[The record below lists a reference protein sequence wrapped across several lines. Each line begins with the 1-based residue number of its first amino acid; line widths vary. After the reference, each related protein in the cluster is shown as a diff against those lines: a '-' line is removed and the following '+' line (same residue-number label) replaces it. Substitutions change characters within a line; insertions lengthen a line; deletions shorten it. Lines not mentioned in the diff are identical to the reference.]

1 MKAVNLGL
9 LLFAG
14 ATLGGCGRPL
24 DVSKSA
30 PHGRFAGV
38 GLYAADRTWTKM
50 RDADKPAD
58 KAMATVAD
66 DQAVIVVVDSDT
78 GEVRQCGN
86 LSGYCV
92 GMNPWSH
99 ALGKPQTMPLALS
112 EHAPPKRA
120 EHSEAAS
127 DAAAANATD
136 AAPTR

>member
-1 MKAVNLGL
+1 MKAVYLGML
-9 LLFAG
+9 LLAG
-14 ATLGGCGRPL
+14 STLGGCNRPF

-58 KAMATVAD
+58 KAMATVGD

-112 EHAPPKRA
+112 EHAPPKQA
-120 EHSEAAS
+120 EKSEAPA
-127 DAAAANATD
+127 DVAVTNAMD